1 MKYQDNEINEYES
14 LNDTIKELTKRR
26 DAIKARFID
35 SQGGESESF
44 QVVLKDNFREIVA
57 GKADFDKVLGP
68 DFLRSHGLLKVS
80 AFHTV
85 VVSRKASE
93 RVG

>member
-1 MKYQDNEINEYES
+1 MNYTDNEINEYEA
-14 LNDTIKELTKRR
+14 LNDQIKELTKRR
-26 DAIKARFID
+26 DAIKARFLD
-35 SQGGESESF
+35 SQGGESETY
-44 QVVLKDNFREIVA
+44 QVVLKDNYRETVA
-57 GKADFDKVLGP
+57 GKADFDKALGP

-85 VVSRKASE
+85 VVVRKTSE

>member
-1 MKYQDNEINEYES
+1 MKYTDNEINEYET
-14 LNDTIKELTKRR
+14 LNDQIKELTKRR
-26 DAIKARFID
+26 DAIKARFLD
-35 SQGGESESF
+35 SQGGESETY
-44 QVVLKDNFREIVA
+44 QVVLKDNYREIVA
-57 GKADFDKVLGP
+57 GKADFDKALGS

-85 VVSRKASE
+85 VIVRKTAE

>member
-14 LNDTIKELTKRR
+14 LNDQIKELTKKR

-57 GKADFDKVLGP
+57 GKADFDAKLGA
-68 DFLRSHGLLKVS
+68 DFLRSNGLLKVS
-80 AFHTV
+80 AYQTV
-85 VVSRKASE
+85 TIARKSA
-93 RVG
+93 VKAG